1 MSNNRFL
8 VFDLNH
14 CKSFIRFRFA
24 SLHYFFSTRSKFH
37 EIHVFDA
44 HESTTNFLEHHSL
57 MTSSFDDIFKKFALE
72 SDLESDDEKKRWKEK
87 SENVLYS
94 RNHFRIEINLIV
106 ATMTTTIA
114 YMFAWTKNFSF
125 VVDVSLKFEKLRER

>member
-24 SLHYFFSTRSKFH
+24 SLHYFLSTKSKFH
-37 EIHVFDA
+37 EIHVFDV

-57 MTSSFDDIFKKFALE
+57 MTSSFCDIFKKFVLE
-72 SDLESDDEKKRWKEK
+72 SDLENDNEKKKWKK
-87 SENVLYS
+87 KFENVLYS
-94 RNHFRIEINLIV
+94 RNHFRIEISLIV
-106 ATMTTTIA
+106 ATITTTIV
-114 YMFAWTKNFSF
+114 YMFVWTKSFSF
-125 VVDVSLKFEKLRER
+125 VVDISLKFEKFKKK